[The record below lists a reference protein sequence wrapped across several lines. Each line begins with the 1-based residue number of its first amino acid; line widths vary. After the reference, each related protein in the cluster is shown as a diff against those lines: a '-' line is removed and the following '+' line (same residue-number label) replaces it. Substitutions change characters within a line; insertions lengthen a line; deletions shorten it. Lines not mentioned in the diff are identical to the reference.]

1 MGGYTMEFISYAWEN
16 IYVHGYTILI
26 GGEVSFI
33 ILVVVDAF
41 DSGDLS
47 LV

>member
-1 MGGYTMEFISYAWEN
+1 MEFMSYAWEN
-16 IYVHGYTILI
+16 INVYGYTILI
-26 GGEVSFI
+26 GGEVLYI
-33 ILVVVDAF
+33 TLVVVDAF